1 MHDVFIVGIIFGMFS
16 WVTWVIATNIR
27 RGHVSRQVAQLHSK
41 LLDRCASNQ
50 DLLSYLESEPG
61 RQFLES
67 SSTTS
72 ANPSG
77 RILNAVQ
84 FGAIFSLV
92 GGALLI
98 VHTGWTDED
107 ARQASVIF
115 GSVALAAG
123 LGFLISAA
131 ISFML
136 CKSWGL
142 LRTADGR
149 R

>member
-1 MHDVFIVGIIFGMFS
+1 MHDVFIVGIIFGMVS
-16 WVTWVIATNIR
+16 WVSWVIATNIR
-27 RGHVSRQVAQLHSK
+27 RGHTARNVAQLHSK
-41 LLDRCASNQ
+41 LLDRCTSNQ

-67 SSTTS
+67 SSTTG
-72 ANPSG
+72 ANPPG
-77 RILNAVQ
+77 RILNAIQ
-84 FGAIFSLV
+84 AGAIFALV

-98 VHTGWTDED
+98 VHTGWTDQD
-107 ARQASVIF
+107 AQQALVIF
-115 GSVALAAG
+115 GSVALAVG

-142 LRTADGR
+142 LRAADVR